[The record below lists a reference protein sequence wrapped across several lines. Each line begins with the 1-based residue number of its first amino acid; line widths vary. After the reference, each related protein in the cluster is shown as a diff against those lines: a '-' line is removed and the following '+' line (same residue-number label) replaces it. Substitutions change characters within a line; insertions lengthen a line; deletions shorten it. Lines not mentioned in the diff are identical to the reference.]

1 LLNEKQMAAAAASM
15 GELWARYPG
24 SGDDHAHAGNGP
36 YSILSTTHGLH
47 GAAWVIRQAAL
58 AFPPVRF
65 PYWSPGRTRD
75 TAPTLTGDGAVWVV
89 PGFVRSLVEWH
100 SSDSFQIFENQSV
113 LDLPA
118 PPTDADMASWL
129 ATMLTAGYQHD
140 AWAAGRVRKCAPA
153 YLPRAGTVA
162 ALSVLGWRAA
172 IQVVLSLPE
181 AGAQTP
187 ASVAAVLAGLASAPG
202 LGG

>member
-1 LLNEKQMAAAAASM
+1 
-15 GELWARYPG
+15 
-24 SGDDHAHAGNGP
+24 
-36 YSILSTTHGLH
+36 
-47 GAAWVIRQAAL
+47 
-58 AFPPVRF
+58 
-65 PYWSPGRTRD
+65 
-75 TAPTLTGDGAVWVV
+75 V
-89 PGFVRSLVEWH
+89 PEFVRSLVEWH

-140 AWAAGRVRKCAPA
+140 ARAAGRVRKCAPA

-187 ASVAAVLAGLASAPG
+187 ASVAAVLAGLASPPRGAS
-202 LGG
+202 